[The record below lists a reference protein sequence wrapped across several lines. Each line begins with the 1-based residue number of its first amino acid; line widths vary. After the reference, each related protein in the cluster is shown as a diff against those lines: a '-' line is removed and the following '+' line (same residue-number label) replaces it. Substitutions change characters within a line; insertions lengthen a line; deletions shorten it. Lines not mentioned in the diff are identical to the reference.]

1 VVESRASRLRQR
13 RGERLRGPQ
22 RSGPADCPP
31 SANWAGV
38 RLAGLFEVCWKGY
51 EWKFALH
58 HRTEKSDGLASMR
71 GSCAWV
77 DLDRFGG
84 LDRRPARGSAEVD
97 RGGVS
102 RHPSAKGLRG
112 LGECGGALPLSARSP
127 VRAAFCAP
135 TGLRDGCGAGG
146 EGGAPLRG
154 HQRAIVMPVPAQ
166 IVWSECPD
174 QTGRCRASLIR
185 STRSGPSK
193 FKEDPPLL
201 GGQSSTRTRTDE
213 RLGSGAHTSRLYPSL
228 NCVVCESTG
237 KCGGFLALVDL
248 ASLERPCATPTR
260 PSDSPPGCRYSR
272 LRGG

>member
-1 VVESRASRLRQR
+1 
-13 RGERLRGPQ
+13 
-22 RSGPADCPP
+22 
-31 SANWAGV
+31 
-38 RLAGLFEVCWKGY
+38 
-51 EWKFALH
+51 
-58 HRTEKSDGLASMR
+58 MR

-84 LDRRPARGSAEVD
+84 LDRRPARGSADVD

-146 EGGAPLRG
+146 EGGSAAAGTSTGDR
-154 HQRAIVMPVPAQ
+154 HAR
-166 IVWSECPD
+166 SCPD
-174 QTGRCRASLIR
+174 RVERM
-185 STRSGPSK
+185 SGPDRPLPRLTHSVDSFGPER